1 MTISSSRA
9 RRREYRRRPSQAHPP
24 SSTSAPSSSRRPSPR
39 LPRHFRNS
47 VAEDHYFDIISLIQ
61 DVSVTVTK
69 YLLKM
74 IGYSD
79 TEIHQSLKSDTI
91 RKQQL
96 TTTPVDVT
104 VSNISCIITYQ
115 QLIPDS
121 KKGNRTLIFGHTYQE
136 PDIQEYE
143 GFDDDNEFQI
153 EAPLSS
159 QDEYYLDEYQDE
171 YQGLYE
177 YKQKLPKLPILPL
190 LPVLPTASTWSTYLH
205 NSLMAWRSETIHRPP
220 WEVQGYRQ

>member
-1 MTISSSRA
+1 MHVIQSLSDVHLSFKGSTTEIGSARGGKNVWSREQGPIRTRMTISSSRA

-121 KKGNRTLIFGHTYQE
+121 KKGNRTLIF
-136 PDIQEYE
+136 
-143 GFDDDNEFQI
+143 
-153 EAPLSS
+153 
-159 QDEYYLDEYQDE
+159 
-171 YQGLYE
+171 
-177 YKQKLPKLPILPL
+177 
-190 LPVLPTASTWSTYLH
+190 
-205 NSLMAWRSETIHRPP
+205 
-220 WEVQGYRQ
+220 